1 MLLAWASGH
10 HLIQLPFGTGPV
22 ASTWVPLSTLWRS
35 PTVVVLWS
43 IWEAVMLLPCLCA
56 AVVLLEA
63 DLTEFW
69 PMPQVLF
76 LTPWLPRKHWD
87 CLMKSKAVFFQ
98 KFWVR
103 TGRQE
108 LFPWGQC
115 AKCQN
120 RVRIISLP
128 LSLCR
133 KESFFSLFQQQ
144 SLRFIKYS
152 LVRGWHHRWSC
163 HGRLRSWLV
172 S

>member
-1 MLLAWASGH
+1 MEIFNSSGSSMVYLGSYH
-10 HLIQLPFGTGPV
+10 VAALPICCCGT
-22 ASTWVPLSTLWRS
+22 
-35 PTVVVLWS
+35 
-43 IWEAVMLLPCLCA
+43 
-56 AVVLLEA
+56 LLEIG
-63 DLTEFW
+63 LTEFW
-69 PMPQVLF
+69 PIPQVLF
-76 LTPWLPRKHWD
+76 LTPWLPGKQWD
-87 CLMKSKAVFFQ
+87 CLKSKAVIFQ

-133 KESFFSLFQQQ
+133 NESFFSLFQQQ
-144 SLRFIKYS
+144 RLRFIKYS

-172 S
+172 G